1 MNSRLGLPLLIGSV
15 VIARCGQHRVRHWA
29 RKGYVIDPSCK
40 PSTLAVMRSPKA
52 LALERERE
60 TRSDVARTL
69 YEALVAEYPD
79 KSIIFYDDR
88 GVMLAHTGDNR
99 EATARSLL
107 SEQ

>member
-1 MNSRLGLPLLIGSV
+1 MITAGNCDGRNGAYGYHFIAEILSANVRLGS
-15 VIARCGQHRVRHWA
+15 
-29 RKGYVIDPSCK
+29 
-40 PSTLAVMRSPKA
+40 LAAATSI
-52 LALERERE
+52 
-60 TRSDVARTL
+60 
-69 YEALVAEYPD
+69 YPD